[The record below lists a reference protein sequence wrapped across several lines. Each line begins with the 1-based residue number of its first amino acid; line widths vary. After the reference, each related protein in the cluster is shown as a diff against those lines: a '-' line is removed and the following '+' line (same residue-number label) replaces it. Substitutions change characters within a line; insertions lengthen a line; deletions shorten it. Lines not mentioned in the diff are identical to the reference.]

1 MARNSAAA
9 AVTIHVHMDEH
20 TALRKKLFTSPGGS
34 PWMTLDIGD
43 GLETISLFVRDLTVL
58 DGLGDMVE
66 QARKELAGELG
77 LLPNG
82 EPCRFV
88 DVLGSLEWNEHDH
101 DQCLEQLIDEPVP
114 FVPVVVSSPGT
125 AWERHDDPTV
135 EDNPLD
141 DDDYGDDQE
150 EDNVP
155 ADCRP
160 GSRVLYAE
168 GWL

>member
-1 MARNSAAA
+1 VSGQSAAVKVGVYA
-9 AVTIHVHMDEH
+9 HVTESTGLDH
-20 TALRKKLFTSPGGS
+20 TLYPGQAGGDPN
-34 PWMTLDIGD
+34 PWVTLEIGA
-43 GLETISLFVRDLTVL
+43 GLDRLLLFVRDLTVL
-58 DGLGDMVE
+58 DTLSGMVAH
-66 QARKELAGELG
+66 ARRDLAQELG

-82 EPCRFV
+82 EPCEFV
-88 DVLGSLEWNEHDH
+88 DAFGSLEWNEHDH

-155 ADCRP
+155 ADCP
-160 GSRVLYAE
+160 SG
-168 GWL
+168 